1 MHFLFFFFINS
12 PCCDQACVNRNTWAL
27 ALTSWGLSMSYSLQ
41 PFKFSITHPLEE
53 ADINVLFRKEFFFFL
68 FFSLASNH
76 FHHRTQQH
84 TTAEENISAYR
95 FNRTRCHLSVW
106 MYLQSS
112 HRLERQAPPPPKS
125 EIFNIHFAHTVRL
138 CCFFQCVR
146 RVDALQSQ
154 SDCSNAGK
162 HQGC

>member
-27 ALTSWGLSMSYSLQ
+27 DLTSWGLSMSYLLQ
-41 PFKFSITHPLEE
+41 PFKFSIIHPLEE
-53 ADINVLFRKEFFFFL
+53 ADINVLFREEFFFFL

-106 MYLQSS
+106 MFLQSS

-125 EIFNIHFAHTVRL
+125 EIFNITQSGFAV
-138 CCFFQCVR
+138 FFQCVR